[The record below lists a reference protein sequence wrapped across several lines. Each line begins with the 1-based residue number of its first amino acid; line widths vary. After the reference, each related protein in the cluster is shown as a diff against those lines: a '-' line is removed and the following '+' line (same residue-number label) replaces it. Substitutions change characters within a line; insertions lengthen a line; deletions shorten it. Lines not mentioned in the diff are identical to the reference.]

1 MSKKGAQE
9 FWAKY
14 GAGGVLD
21 GGLWAHDSSLLLH
34 CKARALVPLI
44 KFLYIAFAPHISFSS
59 RVTSLN
65 FKIEVRASVGSL
77 RRSVASMFSAL
88 QYSSD
93 VKLLRSS

>member
-34 CKARALVPLI
+34 CKARALVHTYWLCESYERGAMRLCPQTTVQVL
-44 KFLYIAFAPHISFSS
+44 SF
-59 RVTSLN
+59 
-65 FKIEVRASVGSL
+65 
-77 RRSVASMFSAL
+77 
-88 QYSSD
+88 
-93 VKLLRSS
+93 